1 MKIDIKTAIFSS
13 FFTVALMS
21 FVSVNEPPKNLT
33 SSPAPAFE
41 MYNLESGKILVFNKY
56 NGEIEYKEIDD
67 KIKSNYSELA
77 ISSWPSFGSL
87 DIDLGTQSRYGLKVD
102 ME

>member
-13 FFTVALMS
+13 FFTITLMS
-21 FVSVNEPPKNLT
+21 LVSVNESPNNLA

-67 KIKSNYSELA
+67 KIKSNYSEIA
-77 ISSWPSFGSL
+77 ITSWPSFGSL

>member
-13 FFTVALMS
+13 FFTITLMS
-21 FVSVNEPPKNLT
+21 LVSVNESPDNLA

-56 NGEIEYKEIDD
+56 NGEIEYKEIND
-67 KIKSNYSELA
+67 KIKSNYSEIA
-77 ISSWPSFGSL
+77 ITSWPSFGSL
-87 DIDLGTQSRYGLKVD
+87 DIDLGTQSRFGLKVN